1 MRVHRDWCCLVA
13 SATERQR
20 ADPHPDRRALQIG
33 IACRPVASLSRVLP
47 ISAARHRR
55 AIWPFRGIDLGE
67 AERNVGE
74 MAVLAAC
81 VLRLGVA

>member
-1 MRVHRDWCCLVA
+1 MA

-20 ADPHPDRRALQIG
+20 ADPNPDRRALQIG
-33 IACRPVASLSRVLP
+33 IACRPAGSPSRVSP

-67 AERNVGE
+67 AERNAGE
-74 MAVLAAC
+74 MAVLTAC